1 MLKFLRKRRNLKI
14 VLWILVIAVIV
25 TFVFTFGPASLIKQ
39 GKSNQPKYAGIIFGK
54 KISLENFL
62 KSRHYCYYQALM
74 IYGKNLSK
82 IIDYINLDEQAWDR
96 LILLEEVKRR
106 KITVSN
112 EEVIK
117 EIKQMPLFKEGD
129 KFDPKRYKVIVTR
142 YFKTD
147 PRSFE
152 EETRKNMQI
161 SKLYED
167 LVKDVSIS
175 DEELERLYK
184 EENEQIKVSYTLIAS
199 RDFKDEVKVD
209 ESKLR
214 KFYENN
220 KTLFKVPLQ
229 VNVEY
234 LPITVELTEDEV
246 EVTEEELKAFYEN
259 NKEDFKKEN
268 QNMDNK
274 KTENV
279 KSEYKDFT
287 EVKDDIKKILVN
299 EKSKDKALDIAIEI
313 KQMIDKGGEF
323 NKIAKEYSIPI
334 KESGF
339 FSKVQSIP
347 DIGWSYEFV
356 NTAFNLKTNE
366 ISDIIELPNGYY
378 ILKLKDKKEPYIP
391 EYNQVK
397 QKVKEAYIN
406 KQSQILAK
414 EKAQEYL
421 RQLQDKMNS
430 GLDFKQAVESLSLK
444 IETTD
449 FFARNDYIKGI
460 GKSEEFKRAAF
471 DNKDGRL
478 SNVIKVARGYAIL
491 KVEEFKPIDNKK
503 FQEEKE
509 SFREKVLEKKKI
521 ETFNTWFNNLKKEAN
536 LKSFI

>member
-1 MLKFLRKRRNLKI
+1 

>member
-14 VLWILVIAVIV
+14 VLWILVVVVIV
-25 TFVFTFGPASLIKQ
+25 TFVFTFGPASLIRQ
-39 GKSNQPKYAGIIFGK
+39 GKGNQPKYAGIIFGK
-54 KISLENFL
+54 KISIENFL
-62 KSRHYCYYQALM
+62 KSRRQCYHQALM

-82 IIDYINLDEQAWDR
+82 IIDYINLDGQAWDR
-96 LILLEEVKRR
+96 LILLEEAKRR
-106 KITVSN
+106 RITVSN
-112 EEVIK
+112 EEVVEK
-117 EIKQMPLFKEGD
+117 IKQIPLFKEGD
-129 KFDPKRYKVIVTR
+129 KFDPKRYKLIITR
-142 YFKTD
+142 YFKTE

-152 EETRKNMQI
+152 EEMRKNMQI
-161 SKLYED
+161 SKLYEEI
-167 LVKDVSIS
+167 VKDVFIS

-199 RDFKDEVKVD
+199 QDFKDEVKVD

-234 LPITVELTEDEV
+234 LPITVELTKDEV
-246 EVTEEELKAFYEN
+246 EVTDEELKAFYEDNKEHFKIENQNIN
-259 NKEDFKKEN
+259 NKE
-268 QNMDNK
+268 
-274 KTENV
+274 TENA
-279 KSEYKDFT
+279 KSEYKDFA
-287 EVKDDIKKILVN
+287 EVKDNIKRILIN
-299 EKSKDKALDIAIEI
+299 EKSKDKALDIAVEI
-313 KQMIDKGGEF
+313 KQMIDKGDDF
-323 NKIAKEYSIPI
+323 NKIAKKYSISV

-339 FSKVQSIP
+339 FSKTQSIP

-356 NTAFNLKTNE
+356 NTAFNLKINE

-378 ILKLKDKKEPYIP
+378 ILKLKDKKEPHIP

-421 RQLQDKMNS
+421 RQLQDKINS
-430 GLDFKQAVESLSLK
+430 GLDFKQALESLSLK

-449 FFARNDYIKGI
+449 FFRRNDYVKGI
-460 GKSEEFKRAAF
+460 GKSKEFNQAAF
-471 DNKDGRL
+471 NNKDGSL

-509 SFREKVLEKKKI
+509 DFRKKILEEKKAEI
-521 ETFNTWFNNLKKEAN
+521 FDTWFNNLKKEAN